1 MGDEL
6 RLVSWQEIPGGRL
19 RDTTDIQL
27 ARRRRAQEKTMNSFP
42 QFMTKVPVQI
52 EGKEYIHDIHFM
64 ALFSKKKDAVPLI
77 MLHGWPG
84 PSLLPLD

>member
-1 MGDEL
+1 
-6 RLVSWQEIPGGRL
+6 
-19 RDTTDIQL
+19 
-27 ARRRRAQEKTMNSFP
+27 
-42 QFMTKVPVQI
+42 MTKVPVQI
-52 EGKEYIHDIHFM
+52 EDKVHVHAIHFA